1 MRLRVL
7 GSGSRGNSALLSAD
21 ETLILLDAG
30 LPIRDLSGRLE
41 AARIGHRGI
50 DHVLVTHGHL
60 DHSRSAGII
69 AKRHRATLY
78 CADRYFQN
86 RPRARRRSVA
96 PDRGLLE
103 LEARRVGSGSDCSHH
118 PRPPRLRSHGRSRHR
133 APRPPPEPGLGH
145 GEPRGRGE
153 HAGEPHVLML
163 EANTTS
169 TTPRRSVSPSPPGPR
184 RRPPATCPTI
194 RWPSCSRAWS
204 PWTHTVILIHLSE
217 KNNTPTWRSTRRQL
231 P

>member
-41 AARIGHRGI
+41 AARIGQGGI

-69 AKRHRATLY
+69 ARRHRATLY

-86 RPRARRRSVA
+86 RALARAPEKRSL

-103 LEARRVGSGSDCSHH
+103 LE
-118 PRPPRLRSHGRSRHR
+118 PRPGKIRVRPF
-133 APRPPPEPGLGH
+133 APSASP
-145 GEPRGRGE
+145 
-153 HAGEPHVLML
+153 
-163 EANTTS
+163 TTA
-169 TTPRRSVSPSPPGPR
+169 TPRSPSASGT
-184 RRPPATCPTI
+184 ATAT
-194 RWPSCSRAWS
+194 
-204 PWTHTVILIHLSE
+204 
-217 KNNTPTWRSTRRQL
+217 
-231 P
+231 